1 MGPQARRYVWLT
13 RSTSLNWEGAGG
25 QPAANAKPASVC
37 ETATLKTRR
46 ARPFTWQGLPGKTHK
61 EYTIMSPEKPDPK
74 RFIGMDIHKHY
85 LIAIGVDEQLNQ
97 VLGPQRVQM
106 VNLEG

>member
-1 MGPQARRYVWLT
+1 
-13 RSTSLNWEGAGG
+13 
-25 QPAANAKPASVC
+25 
-37 ETATLKTRR
+37 
-46 ARPFTWQGLPGKTHK
+46 
-61 EYTIMSPEKPDPK
+61 MSPEKPDPK